1 VSHLYWLILFRLA
14 HLVSLGS
21 SCCLYCTSYTAHLTC
36 CVVQPLG
43 TDNYVPTI
51 MYTFVFGRYSL
62 ILSDYRS
69 LSLIIHD
76 FRLHHPILIVDS
88 FGRAIDCQ

>member
-1 VSHLYWLILFRLA
+1 M
-14 HLVSLGS
+14 
-21 SCCLYCTSYTAHLTC
+21 
-36 CVVQPLG
+36 QPLG

-88 FGRAIDCQ
+88 FGRAACSHSKKNKLKALKGNNLNNPE